1 MRSPSIEPEGAIST
15 MNRLSKTQLAEKAR
29 LLEQLQQAGSRLEEA
44 VADFNRKVEEAKA
57 PVDQAVEE
65 YNAVLAEAKAFAE
78 GIAADAQSHY
88 DDKSEKWQEGE
99 RGQAYQAWIGEWE
112 NVNLDDLEV
121 ELPAEVELP
130 ELSAVDE
137 LDGIADEP
145 GDGL

>member
-1 MRSPSIEPEGAIST
+1 
-15 MNRLSKTQLAEKAR
+15 MNRLSKTQLAEKVR
-29 LLEQLQQAGSRLEEA
+29 LLQQLRRVGSKVEEA
-44 VADFNRKVEEAKA
+44 LADFNRKVEEAKA

-99 RGQAYQAWIGEWE
+99 RGQAYQAWVSEWE

-121 ELPAEVELP
+121 ELPGEVELP
-130 ELSAVDE
+130 ELNAVDE
-137 LDGIADEP
+137 LDCIADEP
-145 GDGL
+145 GTG